1 MLLLFSIALKSKNV
15 ISILSHMVTP
25 AKMAHK
31 ASPLATLK
39 EKCATLG
46 PREAVRQTKA
56 SSGGV
61 TKVESSA
68 QMPRGL
74 RQAKYLRKT
83 VTSSQQQFGR
93 KNDDE
98 VLSVL
103 YRMKEDSSFIRDV
116 SIGKEGLSIVLT
128 SDVQLAEMEKFCTE
142 EMMFAVM

>member
-1 MLLLFSIALKSKNV
+1 MNNVALVHYCFEEEERDFDFKPHGNSCKDGAQGFTRTQ
-15 ISILSHMVTP
+15 S
-25 AKMAHK
+25 
-31 ASPLATLK
+31 SPLATLK
-39 EKCATLG
+39 EKCAMLG

-74 RQAKYLRKT
+74 RQAKYIQKT
-83 VTSSQQQFGR
+83 VTSSQQQFGG

-103 YRMKEDSSFIRDV
+103 YRMKEEDSSFILDV
-116 SIGKEGLSIVLT
+116 SIGKEGLSIVLPW
-128 SDVQLAEMEKFCTE
+128 DVQVAEM
-142 EMMFAVM
+142 